1 MAALR
6 PRKVRLMRAAGF
18 IAWAHTIKINVP
30 IAKLQAFVFC
40 MLPFVAYATVADFNE
55 QFHSYTA
62 ATLFSLGSLIF
73 CGTLSGMLHRLKNEY
88 KVNDTVRHPLLF
100 VSSDLVGGTLAGV
113 LMVLI
118 GFGNNFPSWLVAVT
132 TGASA
137 FAGSMLIEQGWQ
149 SLAKRYLPDN
159 PDTKLGELVKKATGT
174 DEPYERNDE
183 RTGPLSRRGMQGK
196 GEGNDSKY
204 D

>member
-1 MAALR
+1 MEARR
-6 PRKVRLMRAAGF
+6 PRKGQIMRLAKVIARAN
-18 IAWAHTIKINVP
+18 TVKINVP
-30 IAKLQAFVFC
+30 IAKLQAFVVC
-40 MLPFVAYATVADFNE
+40 MLPFVAYATVTDFND
-55 QFHSYTA
+55 QFKGYNA

-113 LMVLI
+113 LMVLV
-118 GFGNNFPSWLVAVT
+118 GFGNNFAPWLVAVM
-132 TGASA
+132 TGGGA

-159 PDTKLGELVKKATGT
+159 PNTKLGELVAKATGAPVPS
-174 DEPYERNDE
+174 DEQA
-183 RTGPLSRRGMQGK
+183 GPISKRGTAPG
-196 GEGNDSKY
+196 GDGNAGKY

>member
-1 MAALR
+1 MKTRTL
-6 PRKVRLMRAAGF
+6 
-18 IAWAHTIKINVP
+18 IAWSQTVQITVP

-40 MLPFVAYATVADFNE
+40 LMPFVAYATVADFNE
-55 QFHSYTA
+55 QFHSYTP
-62 ATLFSLGSLIF
+62 ATLFSLGALIF

-159 PDTKLGELVKKATGT
+159 PDTKLGELVKKATGAPVPS
-174 DEPYERNDE
+174 DEQA
-183 RTGPLSRRGMQGK
+183 GPISKRGIAPG
-196 GEGNDSKY
+196 GDGNAGKY

>member
-1 MAALR
+1 
-6 PRKVRLMRAAGF
+6 MRA
-18 IAWAHTIKINVP
+18 IMQRLIEWSQSIKINVP
-30 IAKLQAFVFC
+30 IARLQAFVFC
-40 MLPFVAYATVADFNE
+40 MMPFLAYATVSDFND
-55 QFHSYTA
+55 QFKGYTA

-113 LMVLI
+113 MMVLI
-118 GFGNNFPSWLVAVT
+118 GFGNNFAPWLVAVT

-149 SLAKRYLPDN
+149 SLAKRYLPNN
-159 PDTKLGELVKKATGT
+159 PDTKLGEIVEKATT
-174 DEPYERNDE
+174 KP
-183 RTGPLSRRGMQGK
+183 
-196 GEGNDSKY
+196 EGDDK
-204 D
+204 